1 MESNDAMVK
10 MAARKSANP
19 ASALVDARRCGCY
32 SDQVSERFCEISPRL
47 VRERDFK
54 RFRLCKLSRIDGNT
68 RKALYNKSLEYF
80 GAWRSLAS
88 ASEWGSEGRK
98 FKSCR
103 PDIVKP
109 VVARSYD
116 GLFHA
121 PVQPVDFQALLYA
134 Q

>member
-1 MESNDAMVK
+1 MEWQSI
-10 MAARKSANP
+10 RSAN
-19 ASALVDARRCGCY
+19 G
-32 SDQVSERFCEISPRL
+32 Q
-47 VRERDFK
+47 
-54 RFRLCKLSRIDGNT
+54 NT
-68 RKALYNKSLEYF
+68 VE
-80 GAWRSLAS
+80 
-88 ASEWGSEGRK
+88 SEWGSEGRK